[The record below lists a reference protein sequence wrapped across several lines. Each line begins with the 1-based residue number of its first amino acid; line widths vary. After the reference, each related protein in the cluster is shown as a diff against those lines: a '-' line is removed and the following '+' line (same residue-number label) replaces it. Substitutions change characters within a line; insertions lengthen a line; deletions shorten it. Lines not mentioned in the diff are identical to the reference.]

1 MVIFKRW
8 LGWLLTVT
16 AGASA
21 RAGCVFF
28 FAMVALCFLVDVSDK
43 EKPPSSDAWRRT
55 EGGRVVLCLA
65 VKNAS
70 PFVIEIA
77 VSAVGGMYTLQDL
90 LEPAVDFSNTKSNRI
105 AKTGSTADGLYDCSF
120 SLATGARLG
129 GR

>member
-1 MVIFKRW
+1 
-8 LGWLLTVT
+8 
-16 AGASA
+16 
-21 RAGCVFF
+21 
-28 FAMVALCFLVDVSDK
+28 MVALCFLVDVSDK